1 MQAKP
6 DHHVT
11 ATATTIER
19 VVGDGGMTYLSGAF
33 SVEGFSLDASN
44 THGLEPDCNISVNTI
59 V

>member
-6 DHHVT
+6 DSHVI
-11 ATATTIER
+11 ATATTVER
-19 VVGDGGMTYLSGAF
+19 VVGDDGMTYLSKAF
-33 SVEGFSLDASN
+33 SVERFSLNVSN